1 MALETSAETS
11 NAGPKPDVPRHVAI
25 TMDGNGR
32 WAEQRGMPRLAG
44 HRAGTD
50 NVRRVLQALGR
61 HGVPYVTIFAF
72 STENWGRPEPEVNGL
87 IQILEE
93 VIYDEARALHEQH
106 VRILHLG
113 TRSRLPA
120 SIAKA
125 IEDAEQLTKD
135 NTGLTLSVGF
145 DYGGRTEIVHAIKCL
160 LAEGI
165 DAADVT
171 EHLVSQRMHLPEV
184 PDPDL
189 VIRTGGDQRLSNFL
203 IWQSA
208 YSELYFTSTLW
219 PDFDDAEV
227 ERAIEAYRSRERR
240 FGKLPGT

>member
-1 MALETSAETS
+1 MALEARTTSAAS
-11 NAGPKPDVPRHVAI
+11 PKPAVPRHVAI

-32 WAEQRGMPRLAG
+32 WAEQQGMPRLAG

-50 NVRRVLQALGR
+50 NVRRVLKALGR

-72 STENWGRPEPEVNGL
+72 STENWGRPESEVSGL
-87 IQILEE
+87 INILED

-106 VRILHLG
+106 IRILHLG

-125 IEDAEQLTKD
+125 IRDAEQLTKD

-145 DYGGRTEIVHAIKCL
+145 DYGGRTEIVQAIQSL
-160 LAEGI
+160 LAEGA
-165 DAADVT
+165 DANDIT
-171 EHLVSQRMHLPEV
+171 EQTVSERMHLPEI

-208 YSELYFTSTLW
+208 YAELYFTSTLW
-219 PDFDDAEV
+219 PDFDEAEV
-227 ERAIEAYRSRERR
+227 DRAIEAYRSRERR
-240 FGKLPGT
+240 FGTLPGV